1 MASNSM
7 VTSDRGR
14 AVLLTVVLALALTA
28 LADKDFYEL
37 LGVERSASQKEIRQA
52 FKKKALSMHPD
63 KNTVSTLP
71 EGIDRLRGVGSFCF
85 VLYSLSEV
93 VLRADKHGLDALKR
107 GVGPLDY
114 LV

>member
-1 MASNSM
+1 MASNST

-14 AVLLTVVLALALTA
+14 AVLLTVVLALVLTA

-63 KNTVSTLP
+63 KNTVSTLLV
-71 EGIDRLRGVGSFCF
+71 GIDRVRGVGSFCF
-85 VLYSLSEV
+85 VLYSLSEG
-93 VLRADKHGLDALKR
+93 VLHADKHGPDALKS
-107 GVGPLDY
+107 G
-114 LV
+114 